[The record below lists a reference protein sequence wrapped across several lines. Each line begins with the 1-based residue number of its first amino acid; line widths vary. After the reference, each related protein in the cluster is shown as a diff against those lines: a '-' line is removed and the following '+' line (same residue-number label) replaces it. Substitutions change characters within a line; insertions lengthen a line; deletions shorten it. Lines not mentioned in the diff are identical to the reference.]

1 MSMCSNCSLQ
11 VRRRRP
17 LSRSEERALVLASR
31 HCRDDKR
38 AELVEVF
45 APRIAAVAR
54 EYRHVPA
61 VSREELMQAGVVGLL
76 TALERYDPSRSNG
89 FWPYATWWV
98 RQAMQDLV
106 SSLSNA
112 VALSDRA
119 LRHLAR
125 VNHARRTHIEV
136 RKREPSF
143 RDLAGDTGLATEHVR
158 QLVRAHGSPR
168 GLDHPVGGDVEGGRT
183 IGESL
188 ADPTGEDPYEAAALR
203 AAAHALPA
211 MLATLKPRERAIV
224 RGRYGLD
231 GDRRTLREL
240 AAELGLSPEGV
251 RQAEHKAMRK
261 LRETADPLSSRA
273 EEQHSR
279 AA

>member
-1 MSMCSNCSLQ
+1 MCSNCSLQ

-31 HCRDDKR
+31 HCDGKR
-38 AELVEVF
+38 AELVDVF

-54 EYRHVPA
+54 DYRHVPA
-61 VSREELMQAGVVGLL
+61 VNRDELMQAGVVGLL
-76 TALERYDPSRSNG
+76 IALERYDPSRSNG

-125 VNHARRTHIEV
+125 VNHARRAHMEV
-136 RKREPSF
+136 RRREPTF
-143 RDLAGDTGLATEHVR
+143 RDLAGDTGLATDHVR

-168 GLDHPVGGDVEGGRT
+168 GLDQLVSGDLEGGRT

-188 ADPTGEDPYEAAALR
+188 ADPTGEDPYEDAALR
-203 AAAHALPA
+203 AAAHVLPA
-211 MLATLKPRERAIV
+211 MLATLKPREQTIV

-231 GDRRTLREL
+231 GDKRTLREL

-261 LRETADPLSSRA
+261 LRETADPLSART
-273 EEQHSR
+273 EEHSLV
-279 AA
+279 

>member
-1 MSMCSNCSLQ
+1 MCSHCSLQ
-11 VRRRRP
+11 VRRRRQ

-31 HCRDDKR
+31 HCRDGKR
-38 AELVEVF
+38 AELVDVF
-45 APRIAAVAR
+45 TPRIAAVAR

-61 VSREELMQAGVVGLL
+61 VNREELMQAGVVGLL
-76 TALERYDPSRSNG
+76 SALERYDPSRSNG
-89 FWPYATWWV
+89 FWPYASWWV

-112 VALSDRA
+112 VSLSDRA

-125 VNHARRTHIEV
+125 VNHARRAHVEV
-136 RKREPSF
+136 RRREPSV
-143 RDLAGDTGLATEHVR
+143 RDLACDTGLATDHVR
-158 QLVRAHGSPR
+158 QLVRAHGVPR
-168 GLDHPVGGDVEGGRT
+168 GLDQLVGGDLGGGRT

-188 ADPTGEDPYEAAALR
+188 SDPMGEDPYEDAALR

-211 MLATLKPRERAIV
+211 MLATLKPRDQVIV

-231 GDRRTLREL
+231 GDKRTLREL

-251 RQAEHKAMRK
+251 RQAEQKAMRK
-261 LRETADPLSSRA
+261 LRETADPLSVRA
-273 EEQHSR
+273 EQHSL
-279 AA
+279 A

>member
-1 MSMCSNCSLQ
+1 MCSNCSLQ

-31 HCRDDKR
+31 HCDGKR
-38 AELVEVF
+38 AELVDVF

-54 EYRHVPA
+54 DYRHVPA
-61 VSREELMQAGVVGLL
+61 VNRDELMQAGVVGLL
-76 TALERYDPSRSNG
+76 IALERYDPSRSNG

-125 VNHARRTHIEV
+125 VNHARRAHMEV
-136 RKREPSF
+136 RRREPTF

-168 GLDHPVGGDVEGGRT
+168 GLDQLIGGDLEGGRT

-188 ADPTGEDPYEAAALR
+188 ADPTGEDPYEDAALR

-211 MLATLKPRERAIV
+211 MLATLKPRERTIV

-231 GDRRTLREL
+231 GDKRTLREL

-261 LRETADPLSSRA
+261 LRETADPLSART
-273 EEQHSR
+273 EEHSL
-279 AA
+279 AS